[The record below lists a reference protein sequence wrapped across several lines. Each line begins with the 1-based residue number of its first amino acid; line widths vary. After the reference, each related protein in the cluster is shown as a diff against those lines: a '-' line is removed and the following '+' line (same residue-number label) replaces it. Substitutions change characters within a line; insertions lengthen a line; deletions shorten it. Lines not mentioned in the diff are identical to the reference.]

1 MEELKQFKKQILE
14 AEKYA
19 KVYQE
24 SFKRQ
29 ADNYIC
35 SLEQKSSQE
44 AESREREL
52 EAQRAELDQIRQKI
66 KDGKV
71 KELLKDIKNKEEG

>member
-35 SLEQKSSQE
+35 SLDQKSVRE
-44 AESREREL
+44 AGKGTGVAEGRTGPDTSKDKRWKSK
-52 EAQRAELDQIRQKI
+52 RAAKGY
-66 KDGKV
+66 KK
-71 KELLKDIKNKEEG
+71 

>member
-35 SLEQKSSQE
+35 FLDQKSAQE